1 MGRHFEGFIFD
12 LDGTVYLSD
21 ELIPGVKEVI
31 DSLKASKLGIVYL
44 SNKALQR
51 RSTYAKKLTEL
62 GIPTPEDQVVNSS
75 FVMASYLAKIAPGA
89 AVYVIGEKP
98 LVDELIDAGLKIS
111 EDPEQIDYVVASF
124 DRDFHYDKLQIAYEA
139 IMNGAG
145 FVATNPD
152 RTCPVKGG
160 EVPDAAGMIGAIE
173 GVTGKKVEEIAGKPS
188 ELMVEAALDRLQV
201 KPEECLLVGDRLET
215 DIKMGNKSGISTALV
230 LSGVS
235 SREDLEKSSVKPT
248 FVLKDLSQLPEKVN
262 LKTSSQGI
270 SKEEI

>member
-1 MGRHFEGFIFD
+1 MIKGFVLD

-21 ELIPGVKEVI
+21 ELIPGVEQVLDNLRKRGYKMVF
-31 DSLKASKLGIVYL
+31 L
-44 SNKALQR
+44 SNKPLQNR
-51 RSTYAKKLTEL
+51 KTYADKLTRL
-62 GIPTPEDQVVNSS
+62 GIPTSEEQVINSS
-75 FVMASYLAKIAPGA
+75 YVMADYLSQTAPGSYI
-89 AVYVIGEKP
+89 YVVGEKP
-98 LVDELIDAGLKIS
+98 LIDELREAGLKIS

-215 DIKMGNKSGISTALV
+215 DIRMGNKSGISTALV

>member
-1 MGRHFEGFIFD
+1 MIKGFILD
-12 LDGTVYLSD
+12 LDGTVYLGE
-21 ELIPGVKEVI
+21 ELVPGVKGVLN
-31 DSLKASKLGIVYL
+31 DLKDDGYKMVYL

-51 RSTYAKKLTEL
+51 RSTYAKKLTKL

-75 FVMASYLAKIAPGA
+75 YVMARHLAKVAPEA
-89 AVYVIGEKP
+89 KIYVIGEEP
-98 LVDELIDAGLKIS
+98 LIEELKNADLKIS
-111 EDPEQIDYVVASF
+111 EDPEEIDYVVASF
-124 DRDFHYDKLQIAYEA
+124 DRDFHYDKLHIAYDA

-173 GVTGKKVEEIAGKPS
+173 GVTGKRVEKIAGKPS
-188 ELMVEAALDRLQV
+188 ELMVEAALNRLKV

-215 DIKMGNKSGISTALV
+215 DIRMGNNSGIRTALV

-235 SREDLEKSSVKPT
+235 SREDLKESSIKPT
-248 FVLKDLSQLPEKVN
+248 YVLKDLSQLPEKMN
-262 LKTSSQGI
+262 LKVSRSQ
-270 SKEEI
+270 